1 MRKEI
6 SSNLVT
12 EENKSQ
18 IKQLVVGVLMGFAV
32 SCIIFLAYAM
42 LITYTQ
48 MSERNLPTVIAVTT
62 LLSVMIAGFDAAK
75 GAPSRGWMWGMIAG
89 AIYVAVLAIIMVVMI
104 PGFFVDGRS
113 ITVIAL
119 SVAGGGLGGILGI
132 NIRAK

>member
-1 MRKEI
+1 MRKEL

-18 IKQLVVGVLMGFAV
+18 IKQLVIGVMVGYAIT
-32 SCIIFLAYAM
+32 CIIFLAYAM

-48 MSERNLPTVIAVTT
+48 MSERNLPMVIAVTT

-75 GAPSRGWMWGMIAG
+75 GAPSRGWLWGMIAG
-89 AIYVAVLAIIMVVMI
+89 FIYVGVLGIIMMI
-104 PGFFVDGRS
+104 MLPGFLIDGR
-113 ITVIAL
+113 TVTVLLL

-132 NIRAK
+132 NLRR

>member
-1 MRKEI
+1 MRKEL

-18 IKQLVVGVLMGFAV
+18 IKQLVIGVMVGYAIT
-32 SCIIFLAYAM
+32 CIIFLAYAM

-48 MSERNLPTVIAVTT
+48 MSERNLPMVVAVTT

-75 GAPSRGWMWGMIAG
+75 GAPSRGWLWGMIAG
-89 AIYVAVLAIIMVVMI
+89 FTYVAVLGIIMMI
-104 PGFFVDGRS
+104 MLPGFLIDGRTV
-113 ITVIAL
+113 TVILL

-132 NIRAK
+132 NIRR